1 MFARAFFCNTIFT
14 PQLETPKSVVHKKTN
29 GRPVFGAAV
38 RCILVKLKG
47 YFFCFSVSS
56 TGSAFPSGSEMAY
69 AMPMGMVRR
78 AWLRQY
84 YLKEM
89 FKRSILVFLLE
100 LCTRLACGFLEE
112 PHQM

>member
-47 YFFCFSVSS
+47 YFFCFSVSFS
-56 TGSAFPSGSEMAY
+56 SLSI
-69 AMPMGMVRR
+69 VRTAQHAIDVSLPILNPQFLFADR
-78 AWLRQY
+78 LR
-84 YLKEM
+84 
-89 FKRSILVFLLE
+89 
-100 LCTRLACGFLEE
+100 
-112 PHQM
+112 